1 MYKWVG
7 ELRLLRR
14 YIGSG
19 AVNTLVGVAVIVGLT
34 WLGLNPFLANAI
46 GYVVGLITGYVA
58 SRFYTFQSRGP
69 VGQETARYLT
79 AFGVAYGINVAT
91 LHVFLSF
98 VPQHPAAGQ
107 VLGAVAYSSSMYL
120 FSRFFVFTHRD
131 RGALVKSRPPG
142 T

>member
-1 MYKWVG
+1 MYRWVG

-19 AVNTLVGVAVIVGLT
+19 AVNTLVGVAVIIGLT
-34 WLGLNPFLANAI
+34 WVGLNPFLANAI

-58 SRFYTFQSRGP
+58 SRVYTFQSRGSM
-69 VGQETARYLT
+69 GSETLRYLV
-79 AFGVAYGINVAT
+79 AFAVAYGVNVAA
-91 LHVFLSF
+91 LHAFLSF

-107 VLGAVAYSSSMYL
+107 LLGAVAYSSSMYL

-131 RGALVKSRPPG
+131 RSALVKSKSSG

>member
-79 AFGVAYGINVAT
+79 AFGPDQLWRLVAYRREYPKRRK
-91 LHVFLSF
+91 F
-98 VPQHPAAGQ
+98 V
-107 VLGAVAYSSSMYL
+107 Y
-120 FSRFFVFTHRD
+120 RD
-131 RGALVKSRPPG
+131 DIL
-142 T
+142 

>member
-1 MYKWVG
+1 MYKWAG

-58 SRFYTFQSRGP
+58 SRFYTFQSQGSMGR
-69 VGQETARYLT
+69 ETARYLT

-98 VPQHPAAGQ
+98 APQHPATGQ
-107 VLGAVAYSSSMYL
+107 VLGAAAYSFSMYL
-120 FSRFFVFTHRD
+120 LSRIFVFTHRD
-131 RGALVKSRPPG
+131 RGALVKSDASG